1 MNERIQPDRE
11 IELRL
16 QRRMKQVAVI
26 LAVLIVV
33 ASVGLSLGFSYV
45 EEEAHVGEEAARS
58 AELISYRAKNDPTG
72 WVLDR
77 EWLRSVANS
86 PHEDGANFQYE
97 IRDWNGGT
105 IATGGSYAGRIT
117 VSATVDIRDG
127 ANVVGSITVAE
138 FPDAVIPAAGLG
150 LLIGLLLSGGII
162 ITLWILP
169 VRALDTALERAENY
183 RLALEDR
190 ITELELTRDMLE
202 KQGAEL
208 SQTAD
213 NLFHAREKERR
224 ANKAK
229 SEFLANMSHELR
241 TPLNSIIGFSE
252 MVKLQA
258 IGPVQNDRYLEYA
271 GHIHES
277 GKHLLDLINDML
289 DLAKV
294 ESGKLELDEEVVD
307 FARVYDGCRTLLQHR
322 IAGNN
327 LQVTLVLP
335 DDPPLLRA
343 DERKIRQ
350 ILFNLLSNAIRH
362 TPSGG
367 RITTAVYTH
376 PDTGFV
382 FSIID
387 SGTGM
392 APEDIPKALEP
403 FGQVGDPMVKDEE
416 GTGLGLPL
424 TKALVELHGGTM
436 EIASQL
442 GVGTTVTVKMPP
454 DRIFLTNFPG
464 KRAQA

>member
-1 MNERIQPDRE
+1 M
-11 IELRL
+11 RL
-16 QRRMKQVAVI
+16 QRRMKQVAAIFAVTTL
-26 LAVLIVV
+26 LAI
-33 ASVGLSLGFSYV
+33 SGLFFGFGYFGEV
-45 EEEAHVGEEAARS
+45 THVRIEAVRA
-58 AELISYRAKNDPTG
+58 AELISVQAREDSTG
-72 WVLDR
+72 WALNRRQLGEVVASSHADEFEVWYEVLDWNHAVIASAGR
-77 EWLRSVANS
+77 YPTPLAIVGSADIT
-86 PHEDGANFQYE
+86 DGA
-97 IRDWNGGT
+97 
-105 IATGGSYAGRIT
+105 A
-117 VSATVDIRDG
+117 
-127 ANVVGSITVAE
+127 VVGTVRIARN
-138 FPDAVIPAAGLG
+138 PHGLYQFT
-150 LLIGLLLSGGII
+150 LIGLALGLMLSGCVMVV
-162 ITLWILP
+162 LWVLP
-169 VRALDTALERAENY
+169 ARALDKAVERADRY

-190 ITELELTRDMLE
+190 ITELEMTRDMLE

-258 IGPVQNDRYLEYA
+258 IGPVQNERYLEYA
-271 GHIHES
+271 GHIHDS

-294 ESGKLELDEEVVD
+294 ESGKLELEEEVVD
-307 FARVYDGCRTLLQHR
+307 FARVYEGCRALLQHR

-327 LQVTLVLP
+327 LQVALVLP

-376 PDTGFV
+376 PETGFV

-403 FGQVGDPMVKDEE
+403 FGQVGDPMVKGQE

-424 TKALVELHGGTM
+424 TKALVELHGGTL

-442 GVGTTVTVKMPP
+442 GLGTTVTVRMPP
-454 DRIFLTNFPG
+454 SRIFLTGATG
-464 KRAQA
+464 KRASA